1 MALFYA
7 SFVNLQA
14 LKLHYQRGMQ
24 FSGNGNFAQTFIAFV
39 ASEIYEITHSVSKE
53 NFEIFSQLAK

>member
-1 MALFYA
+1 MALFRA
-7 SFVNLQA
+7 SFANLQA
-14 LKLHYQRGMQ
+14 LKLHYQSGSK

-53 NFEIFSQLAK
+53 NFEIFSQFAK